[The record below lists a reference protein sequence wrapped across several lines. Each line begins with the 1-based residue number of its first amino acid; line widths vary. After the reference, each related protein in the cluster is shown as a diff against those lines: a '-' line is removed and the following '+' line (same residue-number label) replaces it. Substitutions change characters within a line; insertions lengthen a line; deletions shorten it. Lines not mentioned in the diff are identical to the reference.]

1 MRDQRAAGD
10 RLGRAIQRNSG
21 PVNIHFSAAVGIGIS
36 VTTIPASAYLGVA
49 AGTGELGKSW
59 SALGVLGANI
69 AMMLLGG
76 SIALAV
82 QRLRAPRMP
91 DEPPAP

>member
-1 MRDQRAAGD
+1 VFDLLPFTLD
-10 RLGRAIQRNSG
+10 
-21 PVNIHFSAAVGIGIS
+21 GI
-36 VTTIPASAYLGVA
+36 P
-49 AGTGELGKSW
+49 GTGEPGKSW

-82 QRLRAPRMP
+82 QRGGAPRMP
-91 DEPPAP
+91 DEPTDP